1 MDGSK
6 EIYKMKVLKFGGT
19 SVANSESLSSV
30 LKIIQKQKKPV
41 AVVVSALAGITDL
54 LMEML
59 SLAQSG
65 EDHYKEGIAEIE
77 KRHLEIIKKFVPI
90 QHQSAIISFLK
101 KNLNELESRLDAI
114 HLLEEATPKNNAS
127 ISSYG
132 EILSSNIIQ
141 EVFSYHDI
149 DSVLK
154 DSRALI
160 KTEIHNGK
168 EVVNQ
173 TLSQEN
179 IRNYFK
185 DNSSHVVLLPGF
197 IASNA
202 DSETTTLGRGGS
214 DYSAAIIA
222 SAISSEVLEIWTD
235 VSGMFT
241 AHPKIVAQAKPIKKL
256 TYYEAMELSHFGAKV
271 IFPPTLQP
279 IIEKNIPIVIK
290 NTFAPEDLGT
300 LIDDSPVVENGEIVK
315 GISHIDNVA
324 LINLEGSGMIGI
336 TGFSKRFFEALSDE
350 NINVIMITQASSE
363 HSICIGVREDEAI
376 AAKKVIDE
384 KFAFEISI
392 KKVSPAQIEKNMVN
406 IAVVGEK
413 MKDHQGISGKL
424 FSSLGANNINI
435 RAIAQGASERN
446 ISIIIDKKNVS
457 KAINTLHESF
467 FEAQIKELNLFVT
480 GVGNVGSKLLEQ
492 IEKQTEY
499 LIENLRL
506 KIRVIAISNSKK
518 MILGTEA
525 MDLSRWKSELDKSDT
540 KANTDLFFEHAKK
553 LNLRNSIFVDNTAS
567 ELIAKEYA
575 RYLNNSIGVVTCNKI
590 AAADELVNYLNLKK
604 ISRKFG
610 SPFLFETNVGAGL
623 PIIDTLNNLIAS
635 GDQIIKIQA
644 VLSGSLNFVFNHFS
658 KGSSFHDVVL
668 EAQKQGYTE
677 PDPKIDL
684 SGIDVAR
691 KILILARESGLKI
704 ELSEIENESFLPQE
718 SLETKDNYSFFESL
732 KKYSDHFEKMLENA
746 EKEGAK
752 MKYVAQLENGK
763 AKVGIQLVKKGHD
776 FYNLEGSDNIILFY
790 TNRYKEQPLIVK
802 GAGAGADVTA
812 SGIFADIIR
821 IGKQ

>member
-1 MDGSK
+1 
-6 EIYKMKVLKFGGT
+6 MKVLKFGGT
-19 SVANSESLSSV
+19 SVANSKSLSSV
-30 LKIIQKQKKPV
+30 LKIIQNQTGPI
-41 AVVVSALAGITDL
+41 AVVVSALGGVTDL

-65 EDHYKEGIAEIE
+65 DDHYKDNLTIIE
-77 KRHLEIIKKFVPI
+77 KRHLEIIKNCVPI

-101 KNLNELESRLDAI
+101 KHLNELESLLEAV
-114 HLLEEATPKNNAS
+114 HLLKEATPKNNSS
-127 ISSYG
+127 ISAYG

-141 EVFSYHDI
+141 EIFSFNNVNSVF
-149 DSVLK
+149 K
-154 DSRALI
+154 DSRELI
-160 KTEIHNGK
+160 KTSSHNGR
-168 EVVNQ
+168 EIVD
-173 TLSQEN
+173 QELTN
-179 IRNYFK
+179 KLIQDYFK
-185 DNSSHVVLLPGF
+185 KNTSDVVLITGF

-202 DSETTTLGRGGS
+202 SGETTTLGRGGS

-222 SAISSEVLEIWTD
+222 NATESDVLEIWTD
-235 VSGMFT
+235 VSGMYT
-241 AHPKIVAQAKPIKKL
+241 AHPKIVAQAKPIEKL
-256 TYYEAMELSHFGAKV
+256 SYYEAMELSHFGAKV
-271 IFPPTLQP
+271 IYPPTLQP

-290 NTFAPEDLGT
+290 NTFAPQDKGT
-300 LIDDSPVVENGEIVK
+300 LIDDTPAIENGEIVK

-363 HSICIGVREDEAI
+363 HSICIGVKEDEAM

-392 KKVSPAQIEKNMVN
+392 NKVSPAQIEKNMVN

-446 ISIIIDKKNVS
+446 ISIIIDKKNVI

-467 FEAQIKELNLFVT
+467 FEAQIKELNLFIT

-518 MILGTEA
+518 MILGEDA
-525 MDLSRWKSELDKSDT
+525 LNLSHWKSKLEESQT
-540 KANTDLFFEHAKK
+540 KASRDLFFKHAKK

-567 ELIAKEYA
+567 EIIAMEYA
-575 RYLNNSIGVVTCNKI
+575 RYLNNNIGVVTCNKI
-590 AAADELVNYLNLKK
+590 AAADELNNYLNLKK

-610 SPFLFETNVGAGL
+610 SPYLFETNVGAGL

-644 VLSGSLNFVFNHFS
+644 VLSGSLNFVFNNFK
-658 KGSSFHDVVL
+658 KGVAFHDVVL
-668 EAQKQGYTE
+668 EAQQQGYTE

-691 KILILARESGLKI
+691 KILILARESGMRI
-704 ELSEIENESFLPQE
+704 ELKEIENESFLPQE
-718 SLETKDNYSFFESL
+718 SLDTQDNKSFFESL
-732 KKYSDHFEKMLENA
+732 VKHSGHFDKMLENA

-752 MKYVAQLENGK
+752 MKYVAQLEDGK
-763 AKVGIQLVKKGHD
+763 AKVGIQLVKEGHD

>member
-1 MDGSK
+1 
-6 EIYKMKVLKFGGT
+6 MKVLKFGGT
-19 SVANSESLSSV
+19 SVANSESLSNV
-30 LKIIQKQKKPV
+30 LKIVQKQKGSI
-41 AVVVSALAGITDL
+41 AVVVSALGGITDL
-54 LMEML
+54 LVEML

-65 EDHYKEGIAEIE
+65 QDHYKDNLAVIE
-77 KRHLEIIKKFVPI
+77 KRHLETIKKCVPI

-101 KNLNELESRLDAI
+101 KNLNELESRLDAV

-127 ISSYG
+127 ISAYG

-141 EVFSYHDI
+141 EIFSFNDI

-154 DSRALI
+154 DSRDLI
-160 KTEIHNGK
+160 KTRIHKGK
-168 EVVNQ
+168 EVVDME
-173 TLSQEN
+173 LSQNLIEDF
-179 IRNYFK
+179 FK
-185 DNSSHVVLLPGF
+185 KNNSNVVLLPGY

-202 DSETTTLGRGGS
+202 SGETTTLGRGGS
-214 DYSAAIIA
+214 DYSAALIA
-222 SAISSEVLEIWTD
+222 NASGSEILEIWTD

-241 AHPKIVAQAKPIKKL
+241 AHPKIVAQAKPIEKL
-256 TYYEAMELSHFGAKV
+256 SYYEAMELSYFGAKV
-271 IFPPTLQP
+271 IYPPTLQP

-290 NTFAPEDLGT
+290 NTFAPEDAGT
-300 LIDDSPVVENGEIVK
+300 LIDDTPALENGEIVK

-363 HSICIGVREDEAI
+363 HSICIGVKEDEAM
-376 AAKKVIDE
+376 AAKKVIDD

-392 KKVSPAQIEKNMVN
+392 NKVAPTVIEKNMVN

-446 ISIIIDKKNVS
+446 ISIIIDQKNVS

-467 FEAQIKELNLFVT
+467 FEAQVKELNLFLT

-492 IEKQTEY
+492 IEKQTKY

-506 KIRVIAISNSKK
+506 KIRVIALSNSRK
-518 MILGTEA
+518 MVLGEDALELTH
-525 MDLSRWKSELDKSDT
+525 WKSKLEESQV
-540 KANTDLFFEHAKK
+540 KANRDLFFEHAKK

-567 ELIAKEYA
+567 EVIAKEYA
-575 RYLNNSIGVVTCNKI
+575 HYLNNNIGVVTCNKI
-590 AAADELVNYLNLKK
+590 AAADELNYYLNLKK

-610 SPFLFETNVGAGL
+610 SPYLFETNVGAGL

-644 VLSGSLNFVFNHFS
+644 VLSGSLNFVFNNFK
-658 KGSSFHDVVL
+658 KGASFHDVVMQ
-668 EAQKQGYTE
+668 AQKEGYTE

-691 KILILARESGLKI
+691 KILILARESGMKI
-704 ELSEIENESFLPQE
+704 ELEEIENESFLPQE
-718 SLETKDNYSFFESL
+718 CLNTQDSKSFFKSL
-732 KKYSDHFEKMLENA
+732 VKYSDHFENMLEKA

-763 AKVGIQLVKKGHD
+763 AKVGIQLVKEGHS

>member
-1 MDGSK
+1 
-6 EIYKMKVLKFGGT
+6 MKVLKFGGT
-19 SVANSESLSSV
+19 SVANSKNLTNV
-30 LKIIQKQKKPV
+30 LKIVQKQKYPI
-41 AVVVSALAGITDL
+41 AIVVSALGGITDL
-54 LMEML
+54 LMDML

-65 EDHYKEGIAEIE
+65 DDNYKNHLPLVE
-77 KRHLEIIKKFVPI
+77 KRHLETIKSCVPI

-101 KNLNELESRLDAI
+101 KHLNELESRLDAI
-114 HLLEEATPKNNAS
+114 HLLEEATPKNNAA
-127 ISSYG
+127 ISAYG
-132 EILSSNIIQ
+132 ELLSSNIIQ
-141 EVFSYHDI
+141 EIFSFNGI

-154 DSRALI
+154 DSRDLI
-160 KTEIHNGK
+160 TTLHHNGR
-168 EVVNQ
+168 EVVEQLTSEDNIKNFFK
-173 TLSQEN
+173 EN
-179 IRNYFK
+179 TAN
-185 DNSSHVVLLPGF
+185 VVLLPGF

-202 DSETTTLGRGGS
+202 SGETTTLGRGGS
-214 DYSAAIIA
+214 DYSAALIA
-222 SAISSEVLEIWTD
+222 SATESEVLEIWTD
-235 VSGMFT
+235 VSGMYT
-241 AHPKIVAQAKPIKKL
+241 AHPKIVAQAIPIEKL

-271 IFPPTLQP
+271 IYPPTLQP
-279 IIEKNIPIVIK
+279 IIEKKIPIVIK
-290 NTFAPEDLGT
+290 NTFAPEDAGT
-300 LIDDSPVVENGEIVK
+300 LIDDSPAVENGEIVK

-363 HSICIGVREDEAI
+363 HSICIGVKEEEAL

-392 KKVSPAQIEKNMVN
+392 NKVAPAIIEKNMVN

-424 FSSLGANNINI
+424 FSSLGVNNINI

-446 ISIIIDKKNVS
+446 ISIIIDKKNVT

-467 FEAQIKELNLFVT
+467 FEAQVKELNLFVT

-492 IEKQTEY
+492 IEKQTNY

-518 MILGTEA
+518 MVLEEEGL
-525 MDLSRWKSELDKSDT
+525 DLSNWKT
-540 KANTDLFFEHAKK
+540 KLQESKTNANRDSFFEYAKK

-567 ELIAKEYA
+567 EVIAKEYA
-575 RYLNNSIGVVTCNKI
+575 QYLNNNIGVVTCNKI
-590 AAADELVNYLNLKK
+590 AAADELNNYLNLKK

-610 SPFLFETNVGAGL
+610 SPYLFETNVGAGL

-644 VLSGSLNFVFNHFS
+644 VLSGSLNFVFNNF
-658 KGSSFHDVVL
+658 KAGASFHDVVL
-668 EAQKQGYTE
+668 EAQQQGYTE

-691 KILILARESGLKI
+691 KILILARESGMSI
-704 ELSEIENESFLPQE
+704 ELDEIENESFLPQE
-718 SLETKDNYSFFESL
+718 CLDTKDNKSFFESL
-732 KKYSDHFEKMLENA
+732 IQYSGHFEKMLENA

-763 AKVGIQLVKKGHD
+763 AKVGIQLVKEGHD

>member
-1 MDGSK
+1 
-6 EIYKMKVLKFGGT
+6 MKVLKFGGT
-19 SVANSESLSSV
+19 SVANSESLSRV
-30 LKIIQKQKKPV
+30 LKITQNQQGPI
-41 AVVVSALAGITDL
+41 AVVVSASGGITDM

-65 EDHYKEGIAEIE
+65 DDHYKDNLAVIE
-77 KRHLEIIKKFVPI
+77 KRHLETIKSCVPI
-90 QHQSAIISFLK
+90 QHQSAIISFVK
-101 KNLNELESRLDAI
+101 KHLNELESRLDAV
-114 HLLEEATPKNNAS
+114 HLLEEATPKNNS
-127 ISSYG
+127 TISAYG

-141 EVFSYHDI
+141 EIFSFNKVN
-149 DSVLK
+149 SVLK
-154 DSRALI
+154 DSRELI
-160 KTEIHNGK
+160 KTSSHNGR
-168 EVVNQ
+168 EVVDHK
-173 TLSQEN
+173 LSSKLIQD
-179 IRNYFK
+179 YFK
-185 DNSSHVVLLPGF
+185 KNTSDVVLLPGF

-202 DSETTTLGRGGS
+202 SGETTTLGRGGS

-222 SAISSEVLEIWTD
+222 NATESEVLEIWTD
-235 VSGMFT
+235 VSGMYT
-241 AHPKIVAQAKPIKKL
+241 AHPKIVAQAKPIEKL
-256 TYYEAMELSHFGAKV
+256 SYYEAMELSHFGAKV
-271 IFPPTLQP
+271 IYPPTLQP

-290 NTFAPEDLGT
+290 NTFAPKDKGT
-300 LIDDSPVVENGEIVK
+300 IIDDNPAIENGEIVK

-336 TGFSKRFFEALSDE
+336 TGFSKRLFEALSDE

-363 HSICIGVREDEAI
+363 HSICIGVKEEEAM

-392 KKVSPAQIEKNMVN
+392 NKVAPAEIEKNMVN

-446 ISIIIDKKNVS
+446 ISIIIDKKNVT

-506 KIRVIAISNSKK
+506 KIRVIAVSNSKK
-518 MILGTEA
+518 MILGEDALDLTHWKSKLEESQTEA
-525 MDLSRWKSELDKSDT
+525 SR
-540 KANTDLFFEHAKK
+540 DLFFKHAKK

-567 ELIAKEYA
+567 ETIAKEYA
-575 RYLNNSIGVVTCNKI
+575 RYLNNNIGVVTCNKI
-590 AAADELVNYLNLKK
+590 AAADELNNYLNLKK

-610 SPFLFETNVGAGL
+610 SPYLFETNVGAGL

-644 VLSGSLNFVFNHFS
+644 VLSGSLNFVFNNFK
-658 KGSSFHDVVL
+658 KGTSFYDVVL
-668 EAQKQGYTE
+668 EAQQEGYTE

-691 KILILARESGLKI
+691 KILILARESGMKI
-704 ELSEIENESFLPQE
+704 ELEEIEIESFLPQE
-718 SLETKDNYSFFESL
+718 CLDTQNNKSFFESL
-732 KKYSDHFEKMLENA
+732 VKHNVHFEKMLENA

-752 MKYVAQLENGK
+752 MKYVAQLEDGK
-763 AKVGIQLVKKGHD
+763 AKVGIQLVKEGHD

>member
-1 MDGSK
+1 
-6 EIYKMKVLKFGGT
+6 MKVLKFGGT
-19 SVANSESLSSV
+19 SVANSKNLTNV
-30 LKIIQKQKKPV
+30 LKIVQKQKYPI
-41 AVVVSALAGITDL
+41 AVVVSALGGITDL
-54 LMEML
+54 LMDML

-65 EDHYKEGIAEIE
+65 DDNYKNHLPLVE
-77 KRHLEIIKKFVPI
+77 KRHLETIKSCVPI

-101 KNLNELESRLDAI
+101 KHLNELESRLDAI
-114 HLLEEATPKNNAS
+114 HLLEEATPKNNAA
-127 ISSYG
+127 ISAYG
-132 EILSSNIIQ
+132 ELLSSNIIQ
-141 EVFSYHDI
+141 EIFSFNGI

-154 DSRALI
+154 DSRDLI
-160 KTEIHNGK
+160 TTLHHNGR
-168 EVVNQ
+168 EVVDQLTSEDNIKNFFK
-173 TLSQEN
+173 EN
-179 IRNYFK
+179 TAN
-185 DNSSHVVLLPGF
+185 VVLLPGF
-197 IASNA
+197 IASNT
-202 DSETTTLGRGGS
+202 SGETTTLGRGGS
-214 DYSAAIIA
+214 DYSAALIA
-222 SAISSEVLEIWTD
+222 SATESEVLEIWTD
-235 VSGMFT
+235 VSGMYT
-241 AHPKIVAQAKPIKKL
+241 AHPKIVAQAKPIEKL

-271 IFPPTLQP
+271 IYPPTLQP
-279 IIEKNIPIVIK
+279 IIEKKIPIVIK
-290 NTFAPEDLGT
+290 NTFAPEDAGT

-363 HSICIGVREDEAI
+363 HSICIGVKEEEAL

-392 KKVSPAQIEKNMVN
+392 NKVAPAIIEKNMVN

-446 ISIIIDKKNVS
+446 ISIIIDKKNVT

-467 FEAQIKELNLFVT
+467 FEAQVKELNLFVT

-492 IEKQTEY
+492 IEKQTNY

-518 MILGTEA
+518 MVFEEEGLN
-525 MDLSRWKSELDKSDT
+525 LSNWKT
-540 KANTDLFFEHAKK
+540 KLQESKTNANRVSFFEYAKK

-567 ELIAKEYA
+567 EVIAKEYA
-575 RYLNNSIGVVTCNKI
+575 QYLNNNIGVVTCNKI
-590 AAADELVNYLNLKK
+590 AAADELNNYLNLKK

-610 SPFLFETNVGAGL
+610 SPYLFETNVGAGL

-644 VLSGSLNFVFNHFS
+644 VLSGSLNFVFNNF
-658 KGSSFHDVVL
+658 KAGASFHDVVL
-668 EAQKQGYTE
+668 EAQQQGYTE

-691 KILILARESGLKI
+691 KILILARESGMSI
-704 ELSEIENESFLPQE
+704 ELDEIENESFLPQE
-718 SLETKDNYSFFESL
+718 CLDTKDNKSFFESL
-732 KKYSDHFEKMLENA
+732 IQYSGHFEKMLENA

-763 AKVGIQLVKKGHD
+763 AKVGIQLVKEGHD

>member
-1 MDGSK
+1 
-6 EIYKMKVLKFGGT
+6 MKVLKFGGT
-19 SVANSESLSSV
+19 SVANSKSITNV
-30 LKIIQKQKKPV
+30 LKIVQEQKGPI
-41 AVVVSALAGITDL
+41 AVVVSALGGITNL

-65 EDHYKEGIAEIE
+65 DNNYKYHLPFVE
-77 KRHLEIIKKFVPI
+77 KRHLETIKNCVPI
-90 QHQSAIISFLK
+90 QYQSAIISFLK
-101 KNLNELESRLDAI
+101 KHLNELESRLDAI
-114 HLLEEATPKNNAS
+114 HLLEEATPKNNAT
-127 ISSYG
+127 ISAYG
-132 EILSSNIIQ
+132 ELLSSNIIQ
-141 EVFSYHDI
+141 EIFSFNGV

-154 DSRALI
+154 DSRDLI
-160 KTEIHNGK
+160 TTMPHNGR
-168 EVVNQ
+168 EVVDHH
-173 TLSQEN
+173 TTYYN
-179 IRNYFK
+179 IKNYFK
-185 DNSSHVVLLPGF
+185 DNNSEVVLLPGF
-197 IASNA
+197 IASN
-202 DSETTTLGRGGS
+202 SSGETTTLGRGGS
-214 DYSAAIIA
+214 DYSAALIA
-222 SAISSEVLEIWTD
+222 SATESEVLEIWTD
-235 VSGMFT
+235 VSGMYT
-241 AHPKIVAQAKPIKKL
+241 AHPKIVAQAKPIEKL

-271 IFPPTLQP
+271 IYPPTLHP
-279 IIEKNIPIVIK
+279 IIEKKIPIVIK
-290 NTFAPEDLGT
+290 NTFAAEDAGT
-300 LIDDSPVVENGEIVK
+300 LIEDSPIVENGEIVK

-324 LINLEGSGMIGI
+324 LINFEGSGMIGI
-336 TGFSKRFFEALSDE
+336 SGFSKRFFEALSDE

-363 HSICIGVREDEAI
+363 HSICIGVKEEEAL

-392 KKVSPAQIEKNMVN
+392 NKVAPALIENEMVN

-446 ISIIIDKKNVS
+446 ISIIIDKKNVT

-467 FEAQIKELNLFVT
+467 FEAQVKELNLFVT

-492 IEKQTEY
+492 IEKQNNY

-518 MILGTEA
+518 MIIGENGL
-525 MDLSRWKSELDKSDT
+525 DLSNWKFELHKSETD
-540 KANTDLFFEHAKK
+540 ANRNSFFEHAKK

-567 ELIAKEYA
+567 EIIAKEYA
-575 RYLNNSIGVVTCNKI
+575 RYLNNNIGVVTCNKI
-590 AAADELVNYLNLKK
+590 AAADELNNYLNLKK

-610 SPFLFETNVGAGL
+610 SPYLFETNVGAGL

-644 VLSGSLNFVFNHFS
+644 VLSGSLNFVFNNF
-658 KGSSFHDVVL
+658 KTGVSFQDVVL
-668 EAQKQGYTE
+668 EAQRQGYTE

-691 KILILARESGLKI
+691 KILILARESGMSI
-704 ELSEIENESFLPQE
+704 ELDEIENEPFLPKE
-718 SLETKDNYSFFESL
+718 CLDTKDNKSFFESL
-732 KKYSDHFEKMLENA
+732 IKYNDHFEKMLENA
-746 EKEGAK
+746 AREGAK

-763 AKVGIQLVKKGHD
+763 AKVGIQLVKGGHD